1 MIFDRFERLLKK
13 AMGLDA
19 ASIGSSAVMRA
30 VESRA
35 RACDIADT
43 DAYWEHVFHS
53 AGELQSLVEA
63 VAVPETWF
71 FRDREAFSA
80 AVRLVTAEW
89 LPRRKDGAAL
99 KVLSLPCSTG
109 EEPYTL
115 AMSFLDAGFQRA
127 DLQIDGIDI
136 SRQSLEVARKA
147 IYGSNS
153 FRGDDLAFRGRHFS
167 QVNGGY
173 KISEKVRQAVRFSQG
188 NLFELC
194 GREGGYDVLFCRN
207 LLIYFDGAD
216 QRRAVGVL
224 RRLLAPNGLIFVGH
238 SEASLM
244 LGEGFA
250 SARVPLAFAFR
261 QEPEAESAKAVPA
274 WPRFAPKPVV
284 PAAPIARKARVAR
297 PVSATAAVPV
307 KAAKN
312 ALESI
317 HDLADR
323 GDIEGALKL
332 AEDYLRAGKPTP
344 DALHLLGVISD
355 AAGNPGAAI
364 AYYRKAL
371 YLDPGHQDAL
381 AHVALLLE
389 RQGDRSGAQRM
400 RERAGRVVER
410 VAR

>member
-1 MIFDRFERLLKK
+1 MIIERFERLLKR

-19 ASIGSSAVMRA
+19 ASIGSSAVLRA
-30 VESRA
+30 VETRA

-43 DAYWEHVFHS
+43 DAYWEHVFNS
-53 AGELQSLVEA
+53 AGELQALVEA

-71 FRDREAFSA
+71 YRDREAFAA

-89 LPRRKDGAAL
+89 LPRRKNGAPL

-115 AMSFLDAGFQRA
+115 AMSFLDAGFRST
-127 DLQIDGIDI
+127 DFQIDAIDI

-147 IYGSNS
+147 IYGRNS
-153 FRGDDLAFRGRHFS
+153 FRGHDLAFRDRHFT
-167 QVNGGY
+167 QVSAGY
-173 KISEKVRQAVRFSQG
+173 RISEIVRHPVRFSQG
-188 NLFELC
+188 NLFEVC
-194 GREGGYDVLFCRN
+194 GRDGGYDLLFCRN
-207 LLIYFDGAD
+207 LLIYFDADD

-224 RRLLAPNGLIFVGH
+224 RRLLAPNGLVFVGH

-261 QEPEAESAKAVPA
+261 PEPQAGRTKAEVA
-274 WPRFAPKPVV
+274 WPRL
-284 PAAPIARKARVAR
+284 PARPTVQTTPPARRVRAAR
-297 PVSATAAVPV
+297 PVTASADIVV
-307 KAAKN
+307 KAA
-312 ALESI
+312 AATLEGI
-317 HDLADR
+317 RDLADR
-323 GDIEGALKL
+323 GDIKGALKL
-332 AEDYLRAGKPTP
+332 AKDYLRAGRPTP

-355 AAGNPGAAI
+355 AAGNPAAAI

-371 YLDPGHQDAL
+371 YLDPTHEETL

-389 RQGDRSGAQRM
+389 RQGDRNGAQRM
-400 RERAGRVVER
+400 RDRANRVVER
-410 VAR
+410 IAR